1 MAIRQITDNLVQ
13 ITKFGMMNSYV
24 VKEDDGLT
32 VIDTGMAGMEKMIL
46 QAAEEQGQPIKRI
59 VLTHAHSDHI
69 GGLDPLKAA
78 VPDADVITSEQSA
91 RFIAGDKSLEA
102 GQADAP
108 LKGDFPSVETR
119 PTQTVLDGDTIGSL
133 KVVATP
139 GHTPGHIA
147 FYDQRD
153 GSLIAGDAMQTLGGV
168 AVAGVIRW
176 LFPLPGFATWH
187 KATAA
192 KSAEKLLALNPKR
205 LAIGHGR
212 VLENPAGAM
221 QKAIAVAKQ

>member
-13 ITKFGMMNSYV
+13 VTKFGIMNSYLI
-24 VKEDDGLT
+24 KEADGMT
-32 VIDTGMAGMEKMIL
+32 VIDTGMAGMEKMII
-46 QAAEEQGQPIKRI
+46 QAAQQQGQAIKRV

-69 GGLDPLKAA
+69 GGLDALKSA
-78 VPDADVITSEQSA
+78 VPDVEVVVSEQSA
-91 RFIAGDKSLEA
+91 RFMAGDMSLEPD
-102 GQADAP
+102 QAEAP
-108 LKGDFPSVETR
+108 LKGDYPSVKTR
-119 PTQTVLDGDTIGSL
+119 ATQTVKDGDTIGSL
-133 KVVATP
+133 QVVATP

-147 FYDQRD
+147 LYDQRD
-153 GSLIAGDAMQTLGGV
+153 GSLIAGDALQTLGGV

-187 KATAA
+187 KPTAA

-212 VLENPAGAM
+212 VLENPASAM
-221 QKAIAVAKQ
+221 KQAIAQAKK